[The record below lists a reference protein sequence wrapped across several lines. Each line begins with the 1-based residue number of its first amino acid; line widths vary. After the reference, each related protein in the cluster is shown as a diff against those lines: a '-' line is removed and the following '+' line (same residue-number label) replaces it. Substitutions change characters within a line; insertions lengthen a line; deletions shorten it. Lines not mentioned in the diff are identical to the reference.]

1 MIFFAT
7 QVQGIRNGLTVEV
20 YETHARMALENVCV
34 VCVVLM
40 GYCDLYM
47 CVSMCL
53 CGYVCLCICR
63 CVLVCVFVYL

>member
-34 VCVVLM
+34 VCVWFL
-40 GYCDLYM
+40 CDT
-47 CVSMCL
+47 VI
-53 CGYVCLCICR
+53 CICVYL
-63 CVLVCVFVYL
+63 CVCVGMWVCVFICIFRL